1 MAKSLIVSCLSA
13 TSTLCCFL
21 LSLHLMRSIIKY
33 LFVAFAIATAWP
45 AEGQDKFLPYTVNE
59 RGDTVYHDQIRPSYV
74 YTGKKKGRKWRK
86 YYKLV
91 HNFGKAYP
99 FALLARDIMRETD
112 STFDARNMGR
122 WKKDRYVNKLE
133 KELFIAYE
141 KPLRNLT
148 ISQGQLMLRLV
159 DRETGMS
166 SYDLIK
172 LYKNRTAAGFWQ
184 GVGKLFGADLKARYD
199 PEGID
204 KQTEELVQIWEKGDY
219 EAFYFSIFGKLP
231 DIPDLRSKR
240 K

>member
-1 MAKSLIVSCLSA
+1 
-13 TSTLCCFL
+13 
-21 LSLHLMRSIIKY
+21 MRSLLKY
-33 LFVAFAIATAWP
+33 LFITLSLSLSFA
-45 AEGQDKFLPYTVNE
+45 AEGQDKFLPYTVTE
-59 RGDTVYHDQIRPSYV
+59 KGDTIYQDQIRPSYV

-99 FALLARDIMRETD
+99 FALLARDLVRETD
-112 STFDARNMGR
+112 STFDARNMGQ
-122 WKKDRYVNKLE
+122 WKKDRYVKKLE
-133 KELFIAYE
+133 KDLFIAYE

-148 ISQGQLMLRLV
+148 VSQGQLMLRLV

-172 LYKNRTAAGFWQ
+172 LYKNKTAAGFWQ
-184 GVGKLFGADLKARYD
+184 GVGKLFGADLKSRYD

-231 DIPDLRSKR
+231 TIPDLRSKR

>member
-1 MAKSLIVSCLSA
+1 
-13 TSTLCCFL
+13 
-21 LSLHLMRSIIKY
+21 MRSVVKY
-33 LFVAFAIATAWP
+33 LLVVLAATVALE
-45 AEGQDKFLPYTVNE
+45 AEGQNKYLPYTVNE

-99 FALLARDIMRETD
+99 FALLARDIVRETD

-122 WKKDRYVNKLE
+122 WKKDRYVKKLE
-133 KELFIAYE
+133 RDLFIAYE

-148 ISQGQLMLRLV
+148 VSQGQLMLRLV

-184 GVGKLFGADLKARYD
+184 GVGKLFGADLKSRYD

-231 DIPDLRSKR
+231 TIPDLRSKR